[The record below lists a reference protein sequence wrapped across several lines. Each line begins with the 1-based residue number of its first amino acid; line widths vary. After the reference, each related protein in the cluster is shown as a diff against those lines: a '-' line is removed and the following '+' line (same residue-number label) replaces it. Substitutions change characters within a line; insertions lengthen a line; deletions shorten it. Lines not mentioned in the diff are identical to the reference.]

1 MSGFDAFESDFNNE
15 SLPEEDPVAEF
26 YAREQNELAGL
37 EDDLNFESPAKSQT
51 DSHSQQA
58 TADYENNFMGDG
70 EADMFTFSEESQPIE
85 MNGPSES
92 AFPLNSAYQTKSVIQ
107 EEPEKIRKWR
117 EEHQKMLKE
126 KDEQESLKKEEMHQT
141 ALKEIEEWYARYHE
155 QIEKSKF
162 NNRNAEMEYVN
173 ERDTQVPTGQEWDR
187 ISRMCDFN
195 PKASRGTKDTS
206 RMRSIILQ
214 LKQTPLVHKS
224 GAKV

>member
-15 SLPEEDPVAEF
+15 NLPVEDPVAEF

-37 EDDLNFESPAKSQT
+37 EDDMNFQSTAKSYSQT
-51 DSHSQQA
+51 ESQQA
-58 TADYENNFMGDG
+58 TADYENDFMEDG
-70 EADMFTFSEESQPIE
+70 EADIFTYSEDSQIE
-85 MNGPSES
+85 INGPSE
-92 AFPLNSAYQTKSVIQ
+92 PEILQNSAYQTKPVIQ
-107 EEPEKIRKWR
+107 EEPEKIQKWR
-117 EEHQKMLKE
+117 EDHQKMLKE
-126 KDEQESLKKEEMHQT
+126 KDEQEYLKKEEMHQT
-141 ALKEIEEWYARYHE
+141 ALKEIEEWYARYYE

-173 ERDTQVPTGQEWDR
+173 ERDTEVPTGQEWDR

-214 LKQTPLVHKS
+214 LKQTPLILKS
-224 GAKV
+224 GPKV